1 MRIGVAGYLM
11 AFLRAALRECGVI
24 SPGIYL
30 RAKVEKCCLCPMAS
44 KNVEVLRSV
53 DGIGPIVE
61 RDGDEAVAVGRL
73 NGLAQ
78 GDDKV
83 LGFLRYAQVDGLAR
97 MNARY
102 YA

>member
-1 MRIGVAGYLM
+1 
-11 AFLRAALRECGVI
+11 
-24 SPGIYL
+24 
-30 RAKVEKCCLCPMAS
+30 MAS

-61 RDGDEAVAVGRL
+61 RDGDEAAAVGRL

-83 LGFLRYAQVDGLAR
+83 LGFLRYA
-97 MNARY
+97 
-102 YA
+102 

>member
-1 MRIGVAGYLM
+1 M

-61 RDGDEAVAVGRL
+61 RDGDEAAAVGRL

-83 LGFLRYAQVDGLAR
+83 LGLLGHTHVDSFSR
-97 MNARY
+97 MDARY
-102 YA
+102 HA